1 MPARSL
7 SIGARTLTLDA
18 RPDRLDLRDLRYQ
31 PALGHLAPR
40 LPDDTRLPALLAACA
55 QAGLVLDQGVEGA
68 CTGYGLAAVIN
79 HLRFLA
85 AHERGQAPPPR
96 VSPAMLYRLARLYD
110 EWPGEDYEGS
120 SCRGAL
126 KGWHRHGVC
135 QEALWPAERPVET
148 AADRDDPLANWDV
161 DALGC
166 TLGVYY
172 RVEAGSVVCLQ
183 AALRDTGAVYAC
195 GTVHEGWAVAPGP
208 LAGSHAELP
217 TIAHLAEP
225 RQPGVHAYALV
236 GYDEGGFIV
245 QNSWGA
251 RWGAGGYARLPY
263 EAWVAHGEDAWVF
276 TLGVP
281 RRAGRAAANLGAAR
295 SPRYRV
301 ARGGSPTRRASTA
314 ATGPGVGEGA
324 WSVQGPEAAAG
335 HMVVLD
341 RGFAT
346 RRDITA
352 LDAGECLA
360 RTAFEQPLAWLRA
373 QRSRKLLVY
382 VHGGLNSEAAALA
395 RARQL
400 APHALEQGIYPLFL
414 AWRTGPLETV
424 GDLLEETL
432 ARATGSTGEPH
443 APPVPATGRDWLGQL
458 SERTDRLL
466 EALLRPPGLALWG
479 QIKLNAERASHHP
492 EGGVRTLVA
501 QWRALHAQLPG
512 GLELHLAGH
521 SAGAIVIGA
530 MLGVLREAHLR
541 VRTLRLLAP
550 ACTTRFALDTYAAA
564 VRDGTLDARHWHVH
578 QLSHANELRDH
589 VGPYRK
595 SLLLLV
601 SRALEDAHKTP
612 LLGLEA
618 SFDAR
623 TARAAAADGMWS
635 RQGVDDVAQWL
646 DFWRALG
653 TDATNRHVLRAP
665 TVSTGAGRMAASHG
679 CFDNA
684 VDVMGD
690 VLGGV
695 RDPESPT
702 RLRIARLD

>member
-1 MPARSL
+1 MPSRSL
-7 SIGARTLTLDA
+7 SIGPRTFTLDA

-40 LPDDTRLPALLAACA
+40 LPDDAQLPALLAACA
-55 QAGLVLDQGVEGA
+55 EAGLVLDQGEDGA
-68 CTGYGLAAVIN
+68 CTGFGLAAVIN
-79 HLRFLA
+79 HLRFLGA
-85 AHERGQAPPPR
+85 RERGLAAPER
-96 VSPAMLYRLARLYD
+96 VSPAMLYRLARMYD

-135 QEALWPAERPVET
+135 SEALWPADRPREN
-148 AADRDDPLANWDV
+148 AADRNEARSNWDV
-161 DALGC
+161 DALRC

-172 RVEAGSVVCLQ
+172 RAEAGSVVCLQ
-183 AALRDTGAVYAC
+183 AALRDTGAVYVC
-195 GTVHEGWAVAPGP
+195 GTVHEGWAVAAGP
-208 LAGSHAELP
+208 LARSHAELP
-217 TIAHLAEP
+217 TITHVAEP
-225 RQPGVHAYALV
+225 RQAGLHAYALV
-236 GYDEGGFIV
+236 GYDEAGFIV

-281 RRAGRAAANLGAAR
+281 RSVAPERTGTTAPQTPR
-295 SPRYRV
+295 SPRHRLAGAGSV
-301 ARGGSPTRRASTA
+301 AS
-314 ATGPGVGEGA
+314 
-324 WSVQGPEAAAG
+324 QGAAG
-335 HMVVLD
+335 HTVVLD
-341 RGFAT
+341 RGFAV

-352 LDAGECLA
+352 VDASECLA
-360 RTAFEQPLAWLRA
+360 RTALERPLAWLRA
-373 QRSRKLLVY
+373 QRSRKVLVY

-395 RARQL
+395 RAQQL
-400 APHALEQGIYPLFL
+400 APHALAHGIYPLFL

-424 GDLLEETL
+424 GDLVEEAL
-432 ARATGSTGEPH
+432 ARATGSAGEPH
-443 APPVPATGRDWLGQL
+443 APPLPATGRDWLGQL

-479 QIKLNAERASHHP
+479 QMKRNGERASQDAQ
-492 EGGVRTLVA
+492 GGVRALVA
-501 QWRALHAQLPG
+501 QWRELHARLPG

-530 MLGVLREAHLR
+530 MLGLLRDAGLR

-564 VRDGTLDARHWHVH
+564 VRDGTLDARHWHLH
-578 QLSHANELRDH
+578 QLSHTNELRDH

-601 SRALEDAHKTP
+601 SRAFEDTHKTP

-618 SFDAR
+618 SFDRRSAR
-623 TARAAAADGMWS
+623 LAAADGMWS
-635 RQGVDDVAQWL
+635 RTGVEDVAQWL
-646 DFWRALG
+646 DFWGPLG
-653 TDATNRHVLRAP
+653 IDATHRHVLRAS

-690 VLGGV
+690 LLGGV
-695 RDPESPT
+695 REPDRAS
-702 RLRIARLD
+702 RLRIARLDG

>member
-7 SIGARTLTLDA
+7 SIGARTFTLDA

-31 PALGHLAPR
+31 PTLGHLAPR
-40 LPDDTRLPALLAACA
+40 LPDDARLPALLAQCA
-55 QAGLVLDQGVEGA
+55 QAGLVLDQGEDGA
-68 CTGYGLAAVIN
+68 CTGFALAAVIN

-85 AHERGQAPPPR
+85 ARERGEAPPPR

-135 QEALWPAERPVET
+135 REALWPAGGPLEH

-195 GTVHEGWAVAPGP
+195 GTVHEGWAVATGP

-217 TIAHLAEP
+217 AIAHIPEP

-236 GYDEGGFIV
+236 GYDEAGFIV
-245 QNSWGA
+245 QNSWGT

-281 RRAGRAAANLGAAR
+281 RRARPGVRSKVAR
-295 SPRYRV
+295 SPRHRLATAGPAIRPV
-301 ARGGSPTRRASTA
+301 ATLEAAPHAREDAWGSDA
-314 ATGPGVGEGA
+314 
-324 WSVQGPEAAAG
+324 PEAAAG

-341 RGFAT
+341 RGFAI

-352 LDAGECLA
+352 IDAAQCLA
-360 RTAFEQPLAWLRA
+360 RAAFERPLAWLRT
-373 QRSRKLLVY
+373 QRTRKLLVY

-395 RARQL
+395 RTRQL
-400 APHALEQGIYPLFL
+400 APHALAHGIYPLFL

-424 GDLLEETL
+424 GDLVQETL
-432 ARATGSTGEPH
+432 LRATGSSGEPH
-443 APPVPATGRDWLGQL
+443 ALPLPATGRDWLGQL
-458 SERTDRLL
+458 GERTDRLL
-466 EALLRPPGLALWG
+466 ETLLRPPGLALWG
-479 QIKLNAERASHHP
+479 QMKLNAERASHHG
-492 EGGVRTLVA
+492 EGGVRALVA
-501 QWRALHAQLPG
+501 HWRALHAQLPG

-530 MLGVLREAHLR
+530 MLGVLRDAGLR
-541 VRTLRLLAP
+541 VHTLRLLAP

-564 VRDGTLDARHWHVH
+564 VRDGTLDARHWHLH
-578 QLSHANELRDH
+578 LLSHANELRDH

-601 SRALEDAHKTP
+601 SRAFEERHKTP

-646 DFWRALG
+646 DFWRTLG
-653 TDATNRHVLRAP
+653 TDATHRHVLRAP
-665 TVSTGAGRMAASHG
+665 TVSTGAGRVPASHG

-684 VDVMGD
+684 VDLMGD
-690 VLGGV
+690 LLGGV
-695 RDPESPT
+695 KDPQRPS
-702 RLRIARLD
+702 RLRIARLDD

>member
-1 MPARSL
+1 MPARTL

-18 RPDRLDLRDLRYQ
+18 RADRLDLRDLRYQ

-40 LPDDTRLPALLAACA
+40 LPGNAALPALLGDCA
-55 QAGLVLDQGVEGA
+55 QAGLVLDQGQEGA

-79 HLRFLA
+79 HLRLLA
-85 AHERGQAPPPR
+85 ARERGQAPAPR

-135 QEALWPAERPVET
+135 REALWPHEGPLEDT
-148 AADRDDPLANWDV
+148 ARRDAPDANWDV

-172 RVEAGSVVCLQ
+172 RVEAGSVVSLQ

-195 GTVHEGWAVAPGP
+195 GTVHEGWGVATSGLP
-208 LAGSHAELP
+208 GSHEELP
-217 TIAHLAEP
+217 TIAHVAEP

-236 GYDEGGFIV
+236 GYDEAGFIV

-251 RWGAGGYARLPY
+251 RWGAGGFARLPY

-281 RRAGRAAANLGAAR
+281 RRPHPGMGAAPAGAAR
-295 SPRYRV
+295 S
-301 ARGGSPTRRASTA
+301 ARHRIATA
-314 ATGPGVGEGA
+314 AHAERDLP
-324 WSVQGPEAAAG
+324 AAA
-335 HMVVLD
+335 HTVVLE
-341 RGFAT
+341 RGFAA

-352 LDAGECLA
+352 TDALEDLA
-360 RTAFEQPLAWLRA
+360 RTAFERPHAWLRA
-373 QRSRKLLVY
+373 QRTRKLLVY
-382 VHGGLNSEAAALA
+382 VHGGLNSETQALA

-400 APHALEQGIYPLFL
+400 APHALAHGIYPLFL

-424 GDLLEETL
+424 GDLVQDTL
-432 ARATGSTGEPH
+432 ARAAGTLGEPH
-443 APPVPATGRDWLGQL
+443 APPLPATGRGWLGQL

-479 QIKLNAERASHHP
+479 QMKLNAERASQHA
-492 EGGVRTLVA
+492 EGGVRALVA
-501 QWRALHAQLPG
+501 QWRALHERLEG
-512 GLELHLAGH
+512 GLELHLAAH
-521 SAGAIVIGA
+521 SAGAIVVGA
-530 MLGVLREAHLR
+530 MLGVLREEGLR

-550 ACTTRFALDTYAAA
+550 ACTTRFALDHYAPA
-564 VRDGTLDARHWHVH
+564 VRAGTVDPRHWHLH
-578 QLSHANELRDH
+578 MLSHANELHDS

-601 SRALEDAHKTP
+601 SRAFEEVHKTP

-623 TARAAAADGMWS
+623 TARAQAADGMWS
-635 RQGVDDVAQWL
+635 RRGVDDVAQWL

-653 TDATNRHVLRAP
+653 TDATNRHVLRASS
-665 TVSTGAGRMAASHG
+665 VSTGAGRVPASHG

-684 VDVMGD
+684 VAVMGEL
-690 VLGGV
+690 LGSV
-695 RDPESPT
+695 RDPERPS
-702 RLRIARLD
+702 RLRIVGLSDN

>member
-7 SIGARTLTLDA
+7 SIGARTFTLDA

-40 LPDDTRLPALLAACA
+40 LPDDARLPAMLAACA
-55 QAGLVLDQGVEGA
+55 QAGLVLDQGEDGA
-68 CTGYGLAAVIN
+68 CTGFALAAVIN

-85 AHERGQAPPPR
+85 ARERGEAPPPR

-135 QEALWPAERPVET
+135 REALWPAQGPLEQP
-148 AADRDDPLANWDV
+148 ADRDDALANWDV

-195 GTVHEGWAVAPGP
+195 GTVHEGWAVAAGP
-208 LAGSHAELP
+208 LAGSPAELP
-217 TIAHLAEP
+217 TIAHLPAP
-225 RQPGVHAYALV
+225 RQPGVHAFALV
-236 GYDEGGFIV
+236 GYDEAGFIV

-281 RRAGRAAANLGAAR
+281 RRAGPGVRSGTAR
-295 SPRYRV
+295 SPRHRLATMGPAV
-301 ARGGSPTRRASTA
+301 RPATTLATAPGPRQDAWHGDGSEPAAS
-314 ATGPGVGEGA
+314 
-324 WSVQGPEAAAG
+324 

-341 RGFAT
+341 RGFAIQ
-346 RRDITA
+346 RDITA
-352 LDAGECLA
+352 LDSAQCLA
-360 RTAFEQPLAWLRA
+360 RAAFERPLAWLRT
-373 QRSRKLLVY
+373 QRTRKLLVY

-395 RARQL
+395 RTRQL
-400 APHALEQGIYPLFL
+400 APHALAHGIYPLFL

-424 GDLLEETL
+424 GDLVQDTL
-432 ARATGSTGEPH
+432 LRATGSTGEPH
-443 APPVPATGRDWLGQL
+443 APPLPATGRDWLGQL

-466 EALLRPPGLALWG
+466 ETLLRPPGLALWG
-479 QIKLNAERASHHP
+479 QMKLNAERASRHE
-492 EGGVRTLVA
+492 EGGVRALVA
-501 QWRALHAQLPG
+501 HWHALHAQLPG

-521 SAGAIVIGA
+521 SAGAVVIGA
-530 MLGVLREAHLR
+530 MLGVLRDAGLR

-564 VRDGTLDARHWHVH
+564 VRDGTLDARHWHLH
-578 QLSHANELRDH
+578 QLSQANELRDH

-601 SRALEDAHKTP
+601 SRAFEDRHKTP

-635 RQGVDDVAQWL
+635 RQGVEDVAQWL
-646 DFWRALG
+646 DFWRTLD
-653 TDATNRHVLRAP
+653 TDATHRHVLRAP
-665 TVSTGAGRMAASHG
+665 TVSTGAARVPASHG

-690 VLGGV
+690 LLGGV
-695 RDPESPT
+695 KDPQRPS
-702 RLRIARLD
+702 RLRIARLDD

>member
-7 SIGARTLTLDA
+7 SVGARTFTLDA

-40 LPDDTRLPALLAACA
+40 LPDSATLPALLAASA
-55 QAGLVLDQGVEGA
+55 QAGLVLDQGEDGA
-68 CTGYGLAAVIN
+68 CTGFGLAAVIN
-79 HLRFLA
+79 HLRLLA
-85 AHERGQAPPPR
+85 ARAGGQAPAPG

-135 QEALWPAERPVET
+135 RAELWPAAGPVE
-148 AADRDDPLANWDV
+148 DRAHPDDPTRNWDV

-172 RVEAGSVVCLQ
+172 RVEAGSVVSLQ
-183 AALRDTGAVYAC
+183 AALRDTGAVYVC
-195 GTVHEGWAVAPGP
+195 GTVHEGWAVPAGALP
-208 LAGSHAELP
+208 GSHAQLP
-217 TIAHLAEP
+217 TIAHVTEP
-225 RQPGVHAYALV
+225 RQPGLHAYALV
-236 GYDEGGFIV
+236 GYDEAGFIV

-251 RWGAGGYARLPY
+251 RWGAGGFARLPY

-281 RRAGRAAANLGAAR
+281 RQRAPDRDTPDSGTARAPSSTTR
-295 SPRYRV
+295 SPRHRV
-301 ARGGSPTRRASTA
+301 AQA
-314 ATGPGVGEGA
+314 AGPAQEV
-324 WSVQGPEAAAG
+324 AAA
-335 HMVVLD
+335 HSVVLD
-341 RGFAT
+341 RGFPV

-352 LDAGECLA
+352 SDAAEDLS
-360 RTAFEQPLAWLRA
+360 RSAFERPLAWLR
-373 QRSRKLLVY
+373 RERTRKLLVY

-400 APHALEQGIYPLFL
+400 APLALAHGIYPLFL

-424 GDLLEETL
+424 AHLAQETL
-432 ARATGSTGEPH
+432 ARATGGLGEPH
-443 APPVPATGRDWLGQL
+443 APPLPATGPGWLGAL

-479 QIKLNAERASHHP
+479 QMKLNAERASRHAD
-492 EGGVRTLVA
+492 GGVRALVA
-501 QWRALHAQLPG
+501 HWRALHDRLDG

-530 MLGVLREAHLR
+530 MLGVLREAGLR

-550 ACTTRFALDTYAAA
+550 ACTTRFALEHYGAA
-564 VRDGTLDARHWHVH
+564 VRDGTVDARHWHLH
-578 QLSHANELRDH
+578 LLSHANELRDS

-601 SRALEDAHKTP
+601 SRAFEDAHKTP
-612 LLGLEA
+612 LLGLKA
-618 SFDAR
+618 GFDPR

-635 RQGVDDVAQWL
+635 RAGVDDVAQWL
-646 DFWRALG
+646 AFWRALG
-653 TDATNRHVLRAP
+653 TDATHRHVLRAG
-665 TVSTGAGRMAASHG
+665 TVSTGTGRVPASHG

-690 VLGGV
+690 LLGAV
-695 RDPESPT
+695 RDPERPS
-702 RLRIARLD
+702 RLRIARLED